1 MEVGTT
7 NEILSIVEKNFG
19 GKSAPEPI
27 PDPVISVGTG
37 VLLASAIMLLVSS
50 VEVEAAV
57 VEVGIDLL
65 G

>member
-7 NEILSIVEKNFG
+7 KEILSIVEEKFG

-27 PDPVISVGTG
+27 PDPMISVGTG
-37 VLLASAIMLLVSS
+37 VLLASVIMLLVSS
-50 VEVEAAV
+50 VEVKATV